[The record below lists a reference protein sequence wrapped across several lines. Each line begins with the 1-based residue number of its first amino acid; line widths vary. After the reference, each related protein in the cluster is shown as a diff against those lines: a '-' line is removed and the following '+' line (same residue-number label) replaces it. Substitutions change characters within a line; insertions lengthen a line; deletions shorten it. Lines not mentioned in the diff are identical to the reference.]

1 MSQEYLKKLG
11 NVECSPH
18 NFLEKNIGSDKLLVI
33 IQNMDIAA
41 QVHKV
46 NHSPALKSIDFVGT
60 L

>member
-1 MSQEYLKKLG
+1 M
-11 NVECSPH
+11 ECSPH
-18 NFLEKNIGSDKLLVI
+18 SFLEKSIGPDKLLVI

-46 NHSPALKSIDFVGT
+46 NHTPALRYVGFIGT